1 MQDGMQMARKKV
13 SKLQRVL
20 GVGVYMVCV
29 CVVHDPT
36 LFAAA
41 ILSIKFC
48 FVGSLRFGKASSQ
61 FASAWKSIARIMKG
75 LEKPPKKDQPKR
87 LRGWQLEMQSGRKVA
102 KKSVLERLI
111 MASKGLMNL
120 TLAWPTSFC
129 LCGHVA
135 LFQPL

>member
-1 MQDGMQMARKKV
+1 M

-61 FASAWKSIARIMKG
+61 FASAWKSIARIMKEG
-75 LEKPPKKDQPKR
+75 FGKASQERPTQEIKGMAAGNAIWKESSKEISFGKD
-87 LRGWQLEMQSGRKVA
+87 
-102 KKSVLERLI
+102 
-111 MASKGLMNL
+111 
-120 TLAWPTSFC
+120 
-129 LCGHVA
+129 
-135 LFQPL
+135 

>member
-1 MQDGMQMARKKV
+1 M
-13 SKLQRVL
+13 
-20 GVGVYMVCV
+20 CV
-29 CVVHDPT
+29 CLCVLVLHDPT